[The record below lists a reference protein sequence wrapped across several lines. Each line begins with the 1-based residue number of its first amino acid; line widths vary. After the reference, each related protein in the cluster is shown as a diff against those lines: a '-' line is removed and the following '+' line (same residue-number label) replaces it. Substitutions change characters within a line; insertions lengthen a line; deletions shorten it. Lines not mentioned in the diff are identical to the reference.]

1 VKATLLGVASFAVG
15 SVLLGFALSLL
26 LLLSPAPH
34 RPDTTGD
41 FLMAGIYY
49 GYSAAFKS
57 IGFLIPTAFSRSWR
71 RLGALRAVV
80 IAGALGVLSPIAYYA
95 VAALIAKPVLPL
107 FHSAPWL
114 ATAILFGV
122 PGVALGVLAAMIARA
137 RPGR

>member
-1 VKATLLGVASFAVG
+1 MKATALGFVSFAVC
-15 SVLLGFALSLL
+15 SMIPSLALSLL
-26 LLLSPAPH
+26 LLSSAPP
-34 RPDTTGD
+34 RPDATGD
-41 FLMAGIYY
+41 FLMAGLYY

-57 IGFLIPTAFSRSWR
+57 IGFLIPTALSRSWR

-80 IAGALGVLSPIAYYA
+80 IAGLLGVVSPVAYDA

-122 PGVALGVLAAMIARA
+122 PGFALGILGAMIARA
-137 RPGR
+137 RRGR